1 MLSILGFVLVLIP
14 LVVVHELGHFLFAK
28 LFKVR
33 ADAFSVGF
41 GPVIFKK
48 QWGETEFR
56 LSAIPLGGYVKL
68 LGEDPSVELS
78 EEDRVTVD
86 RARKIQ
92 KFLAQP
98 MFVAEVFTGLPGI
111 FTPVDDTVE
120 SFEMLCNGDLDHLPE
135 QAFFNVGGAEDAMR
149 KAAELEKNA

>member
-41 GPVIFKK
+41 GPVILKK
-48 QWGETEFR
+48 KWGETEFR

-78 EEDRVTVD
+78 EEDRK
-86 RARKIQ
+86 RSLHAQ
-92 KFLAQP
+92 KPWKRFFIFFGGPLFNFIWA
-98 MFVAEVFTGLPGI
+98 AIVFMAMMATAAAPPAPP
-111 FTPVDDTVE
+111 PVPT
-120 SFEMLCNGDLDHLPE
+120 L
-135 QAFFNVGGAEDAMR
+135 Q
-149 KAAELEKNA
+149 LEWSRI

>member
-1 MLSILGFVLVLIP
+1 VLSILGFVLVLIP